1 MKSVISIIGK
11 DVGHFFSD
19 LSSVMSLII
28 FYLIL
33 GLLLWYLP
41 RFGILEGYYA
51 NLDLFFSYTPVLLV
65 FLIPALN
72 MDAVSGEMAGG
83 TLDLL
88 LIRPITTFQIVAA
101 KFLSGLAIVFIGL
114 LPTLLYVITIYY
126 LANPVGNIDLG
137 AIIGSYIG
145 LMLLVV
151 VFTAISL
158 FASAMVPVPMTALML
173 AIGLCAFWYWAF
185 YLISSLPLFYG
196 YWDYWI
202 QYLGL
207 DFHYEEMGK
216 GLISLSSIVYIL
228 SLTYLFG
235 QLTWWRIQNI
245 RYQ

>member
-1 MKSVISIIGK
+1 MRSIIAIVQK
-11 DVGHFFSD
+11 DVARFFSQMTA
-19 LSSVMSLII
+19 VMSLVI

-41 RFGILEGYYA
+41 NFGILEGYYA
-51 NLDLFFSYTPVLLV
+51 GLDQFFSYTPVLLV

-72 MDAVSGEMAGG
+72 MDAISGEMAGG

-88 LIRPITTFQIVAA
+88 LIRPISTLQIMSA
-101 KFLSGLAIVFIGL
+101 KFLSGLIIVIIGL
-114 LPTLLYVITIYY
+114 LPTILYVVTVYY

-145 LMLLVV
+145 LLLIVV

-158 FASAMVPVPMTALML
+158 FASAMVVVPVTALML
-173 AIGLCAFWYWAF
+173 AIGLCAVFYWAF
-185 YLISSLPLFYG
+185 FLVSSLPLFYG
-196 YWDYWI
+196 VWDYWI

-216 GLISLSSIVYIL
+216 GLISLSSIVYIF
-228 SLTYLFG
+228 SLTYLFL
-235 QLTWWRIQNI
+235 QMTWWRIRNI